1 MVDAKTHG
9 IICVDLLL
17 NNVTDSEVFP
27 GLVRQTYRK
36 IRSASAIRGY
46 VTMNCDV
53 RMAVRLSL
61 PEEARVTST
70 VSMRT
75 ATVRWRISI

>member
-9 IICVDLLL
+9 IICVDLGG
-17 NNVTDSEVFP
+17 SSIMKKKMFP